1 MWWEGKY
8 ALSHG
13 TNTSAG
19 VAILFSKNLNVNIL
33 STEEI
38 VKGRALLTKVESE
51 GNIFVLMNVYAPN
64 NGHERVVFFME
75 LRTVIQKIDD
85 TVCMIIG
92 GDWNCTTN
100 FIIDRNGEEP
110 HNQSS
115 IQLLKIINEF
125 DLIDLWRSRNKGVR
139 QYTWLKASDNQVSG
153 ARLDRFY
160 LGKIWNN
167 KVMNVSIL
175 PNGFSDHHM
184 ITFDFNLKKVVKPCY
199 FWHLNVKLLQDISFC
214 EKFKVFWDR

>member
-1 MWWEGKY
+1 MDMS
-8 ALSHG
+8 LC
-13 TNTSAG
+13 
-19 VAILFSKNLNVNIL
+19 
-33 STEEI
+33 
-38 VKGRALLTKVESE
+38 
-51 GNIFVLMNVYAPN
+51 
-64 NGHERVVFFME
+64 FFME

-125 DLIDLWRSRNKGVR
+125 GLIDLWRSRNIGVR
-139 QYTWLKASDNQVSG
+139 QYAWLKASDNQVSG

-175 PNGFSDHHM
+175 PNCFSDHHM

-199 FWHLNVKLLQDISFC
+199 FWHFNVKLLQDVSFC
-214 EKFKVFWDR
+214 EKFKGFWDRWKLKDHFENCQWWDVGKANIRIFCQNYTTHTTVMINNSGKFTKRHCISGKRHVK